1 MNESIIPVPRRAEYR
16 SRLSYTHRPNFN
28 VQRDGEM
35 TESEFMDQVDET
47 LEQIEEVLDA
57 AESDLDYES
66 QGGMMTVS
74 CENGSQIIFT
84 RQPPLKQLWV
94 ATRNGGFHFDF
105 NEDKGQWLRDSDAAE
120 LGQVLT
126 SAFAEQAGETLD
138 FSSLA

>member
-1 MNESIIPVPRRAEYR
+1 
-16 SRLSYTHRPNFN
+16 
-28 VQRDGEM
+28 M

-47 LEQIEEVLDA
+47 LEQIEEVLDE

-94 ATRNGGFHFDF
+94 ATRNGGFHFDYH
-105 NEDKGQWLRDSDAAE
+105 EDQGQWLRDSDAAE

-138 FSSLA
+138 FSALA